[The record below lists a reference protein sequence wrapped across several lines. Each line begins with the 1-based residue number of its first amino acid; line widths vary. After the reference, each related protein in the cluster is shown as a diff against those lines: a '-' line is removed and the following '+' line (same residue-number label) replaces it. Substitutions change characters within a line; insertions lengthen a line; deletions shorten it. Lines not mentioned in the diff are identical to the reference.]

1 MLCTCVFALWWSFFV
16 GGIWHHLRPAD
27 RHVWTI
33 DRHATHVVDVAV
45 TLAPLGF
52 ANVSVLWLDSD
63 MDRVHLDLVQ
73 TTDRTMGMVSV
84 KQATMK
90 VFECGFEGDRVE
102 VYPVNIDSE
111 SVEQAHIQVLQNDS
125 HYSPFRTIVLVPAVK
140 WLLGGADT
148 GVQERVGHIK
158 NGQWYEGNDP
168 LQMFV
173 GLLFAWCTGLAFLV
187 IMRRPPVDQFVIVG
201 GRQKRVFNETT
212 TTKR

>member
-1 MLCTCVFALWWSFFV
+1 
-16 GGIWHHLRPAD
+16 
-27 RHVWTI
+27 
-33 DRHATHVVDVAV
+33 VDVAV